1 MIRLNKAQ
9 FYFSFLLSTLF
20 LIGCLNT
27 SKNDLNEI
35 HISGQII
42 NPVSDIIEFEST
54 DSTFIAKLTKDGNF
68 TFSFT
73 TDSSLYLRLS
83 HGEYTS
89 MYVKPGD
96 FIELSLNTD
105 EFDESINYKG
115 SEASN
120 FLAKKYLTQE
130 QFNFYSK
137 DYYLGSIEEYN
148 LSLSKYKSSIF
159 QYGNSITDTAF
170 MNQQYNEIDNI
181 IAYWISRKE
190 KFMISNEADIREF
203 LFEKYLVNEKY
214 NWWAIEDTMD
224 ITTFNDIIS
233 EYENSIKLLIK
244 KLVND
249 DESISK
255 QLEILKDEIES
266 KSERKLSII
275 NKPQNGESYI
285 DFTYENT
292 SGEDVSLSSFKGSL
306 VYVDVWATWCGPCK
320 AEIPYLKTLE
330 QDYHEQNIVFLS
342 VSVDTNKDEWLKMVK
357 DEELGGIQLWADG
370 WSQITK
376 DYAIFGIPRFMLFSK
391 DGKVIK
397 NDAPRPSS
405 EETRKLF
412 DKYLTVTNNMKNN
425 DRQINKCFAYK

>member
-1 MIRLNKAQ
+1 MIRFNQAQ
-9 FYFSFLLSTLF
+9 FNFSLLLLALF

-27 SKNDLNEI
+27 SKTNLKEI

-42 NPVSDIIEFEST
+42 NPVLDNVKFEST
-54 DSTFIAKLTKDGNF
+54 DSTFTVELTKDGNF

-73 TDSSLYLRLS
+73 TDSSLYLSLS

-96 FIELSLNTD
+96 KIELLLNTD
-105 EFDESINYKG
+105 EFDESVNYKG

-120 FLAKKYLTQE
+120 FLSKKYLINE

-137 DYYLGSIEEYN
+137 DFYLGSTEDYN
-148 LSLSKYKSSIF
+148 LTLKEYKSSIL
-159 QYGNSITDTAF
+159 QASNSISDTTF
-170 MNQQYNEIDNI
+170 INEQSNEIDREI
-181 IAYWISRKE
+181 KYFLDRKE
-190 KFMISNEADIREF
+190 EFMTSNEPDVRAF
-203 LFEKYLVNEKY
+203 LYEKNNLITENY
-214 NWWAIEDTMD
+214 NWYAIEDTMD
-224 ITTFNDIIS
+224 IEGFNKIIS
-233 EYENSIKLLIK
+233 GYENSIKLLIE
-244 KLVND
+244 KLIKS

-255 QLEILKDEIES
+255 QLEKLKDDVDS
-266 KSERKLSII
+266 KRERKLSLI
-275 NKPQNGESYI
+275 NQPQNGESYI

-292 SGEDVSLSSFKGSL
+292 SGEAVSLSSFKGSL

-342 VSVDTNKDEWLKMVK
+342 VSVDTDKDQWLKMV
-357 DEELGGIQLWADG
+357 EEEALSGVQLWADG

-376 DYAIFGIPRFMLFSK
+376 DYAIFGIPRFMLFSE
-391 DGKVIK
+391 DGKVIS
-397 NDAPRPSS
+397 NDAPRPSN

-412 DKYLTVTNNMKNN
+412 DKHLAN
-425 DRQINKCFAYK
+425 I

>member
-397 NDAPRPSS
+397 NDAPRPSN
-405 EETRKLF
+405 EETRELF
-412 DKYLTVTNNMKNN
+412 DKYLT
-425 DRQINKCFAYK
+425 DI

>member
-1 MIRLNKAQ
+1 MIRLNQAP
-9 FYFSFLLSTLF
+9 FYFSLLLLALF

-27 SKNDLNEI
+27 SKTDLNEI

-42 NPVSDIIEFEST
+42 NPVLDNVKFEST
-54 DSTFIAKLTKDGNF
+54 DSTFTVELTKDGNF

-73 TDSSLYLRLS
+73 TDSSLYLNLS

-96 FIELSLNTD
+96 NIELSLNTD
-105 EFDESINYKG
+105 EFDESVNYRG

-120 FLAKKYLTQE
+120 FLAKKYLIRE
-130 QFNFYSK
+130 EFNFQSK
-137 DYYLGSIEEYN
+137 VYYVASTDEYK
-148 LSLSKYKSSIF
+148 LALEDYKSSII
-159 QYGNSITDTAF
+159 QSGNSISDTSF
-170 MNQQYNEIDNI
+170 MNQQSTEIDNN

-190 KFMISNEADIREF
+190 KFMTSNEADVREF
-203 LFEKYLVNEKY
+203 LFEKNNLVNEKY
-214 NWWAIEDTMD
+214 NWYAIEDTMD
-224 ITTFNDIIS
+224 LDGFNEIIS
-233 EYENSIKLLIK
+233 EYENSIKLLIE
-244 KLVND
+244 KLVKS

-255 QLEILKDEIES
+255 QLEKLEDDIDS
-266 KSERKLSII
+266 KRKRKLSII
-275 NKPQNGESYI
+275 NQPQNGESYI

-292 SGEDVSLSSFKGSL
+292 TGETVSLSSFKGSL

-342 VSVDTNKDEWLKMVK
+342 VSVDTNKDQWLKMV
-357 DEELGGIQLWADG
+357 EEEALGGIQLWADG

-391 DGKVIK
+391 DGKVIS
-397 NDAPRPSS
+397 NDAPRPSN
-405 EETRKLF
+405 EETRELF
-412 DKYLTVTNNMKNN
+412 DKYLAG
-425 DRQINKCFAYK
+425 I

>member
-9 FYFSFLLSTLF
+9 FYFSFIFIQLF
-20 LIGCLNT
+20 VFGCLNT

-35 HISGQII
+35 QISGQII
-42 NPVSDIIEFEST
+42 NPILDIIKFEST
-54 DSTFIAKLTKDGNF
+54 DSTFTAKLTKDGNF

-105 EFDESINYKG
+105 EFDESVNYKG

-137 DYYLGSIEEYN
+137 DYYLGSVEEYN
-148 LSLSKYKSSIF
+148 LSLSEYKSSIF

-249 DESISK
+249 YESISK

-266 KSERKLSII
+266 KRERKLSII

-357 DEELGGIQLWADG
+357 EEELGGVQLWADG

-376 DYAIFGIPRFMLFSK
+376 DYAIFGIPRFMLFSR
-391 DGKVIK
+391 DGKVIS
-397 NDAPRPSS
+397 NDAPRPSN

-412 DKYLTVTNNMKNN
+412 DKYLT
-425 DRQINKCFAYK
+425 DI

>member
-105 EFDESINYKG
+105 EFDESVNYKG

-148 LSLSKYKSSIF
+148 LSLSEYKSSIF
-159 QYGNSITDTAF
+159 QYGNSINYA
-170 MNQQYNEIDNI
+170 
-181 IAYWISRKE
+181 WI
-190 KFMISNEADIREF
+190 EF
-203 LFEKYLVNEKY
+203 
-214 NWWAIEDTMD
+214 
-224 ITTFNDIIS
+224 
-233 EYENSIKLLIK
+233 
-244 KLVND
+244 
-249 DESISK
+249 
-255 QLEILKDEIES
+255 
-266 KSERKLSII
+266 
-275 NKPQNGESYI
+275 
-285 DFTYENT
+285 NT
-292 SGEDVSLSSFKGSL
+292 
-306 VYVDVWATWCGPCK
+306 CC
-320 AEIPYLKTLE
+320 
-330 QDYHEQNIVFLS
+330 
-342 VSVDTNKDEWLKMVK
+342 
-357 DEELGGIQLWADG
+357 
-370 WSQITK
+370 
-376 DYAIFGIPRFMLFSK
+376 
-391 DGKVIK
+391 
-397 NDAPRPSS
+397 
-405 EETRKLF
+405 
-412 DKYLTVTNNMKNN
+412 
-425 DRQINKCFAYK
+425 C